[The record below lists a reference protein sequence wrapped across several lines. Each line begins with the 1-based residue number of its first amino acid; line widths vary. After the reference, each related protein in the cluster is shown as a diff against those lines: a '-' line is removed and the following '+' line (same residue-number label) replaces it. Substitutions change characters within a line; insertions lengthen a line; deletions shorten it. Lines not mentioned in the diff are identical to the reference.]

1 MGLDALI
8 TLGAL
13 GVMIAGLVTG
23 RLSPP
28 AAVLATSAS
37 LFVVGVTTAE
47 QAFSGFANTAPITVA
62 ALYVIAGAV
71 DRTGAIEP
79 IVSRLLNRPTG
90 LRRDIAQLVVPSA
103 FGSAFLANTP
113 IVAMLTPAVTRWAD
127 RNGRSASSFLI
138 PLSYATILG
147 GALTAIGT
155 STNLVASGLLESAG
169 EEPLALFE
177 LAKIGLPL
185 LCVGL
190 LVILI
195 GAPLLPERRRP
206 TDPTTETERS
216 FTVAMTVESGGAV
229 EGVSVTD
236 AGLRSLSGLFL
247 TQIDRPGQTIAP
259 VTPSQ
264 TLRGGDRLIFAGQVE
279 EVVELQKFPG
289 LSPADSTASEALGD
303 RPNTG
308 YFELVIGPSSPIVGR
323 TAVEV
328 GFRQRYDAAI
338 LAVHRSG
345 ELVKGQPG
353 TTRFRAG
360 DTLLVVGP
368 RNFRNRWRNTGEFLL
383 VSRLDAEV
391 PADERGAPLALGAL
405 AIAVGLPLFGIL
417 PITRSTILAAILLV
431 ALGVLRPREARDA
444 VDVNV
449 VLMIGGAFGLGAA
462 ITETGIAERVASGL
476 LDTFGAFGTLG
487 AVVGLLITTMV
498 LTELITN
505 AAAVVLAFPIA
516 VDVAD
521 QTGLDPR
528 LVIIG
533 VAVAGS
539 ASFLT
544 PVGYQTNMMVYGPGG
559 YRFSDYLRLGVPLSL
574 VTIAVISTLVVTMGA
589 I

>member
-190 LVILI
+190 VVILI
-195 GAPLLPERRRP
+195 GAPLLPKRRRP

-216 FTVAMTVESGGAV
+216 FTVAMTVDPDGAV
-229 EGVSVTD
+229 DGVSVTD
-236 AGLRSLSGLFL
+236 AGLRSLGGLFL
-247 TQIDRPGQTIAP
+247 TQIDRPGKTIAP
-259 VTPSQ
+259 VAPSQ
-264 TLRGGDRLIFAGQVE
+264 TLRGGDRLIFAGQVDD
-279 EVVELQKFPG
+279 VVELQKFSG
-289 LSPADSTASEALGD
+289 LSPAGSTASKALGD

-308 YFELVIGPSSPIVGR
+308 YFELVIGPSSPIVGQS
-323 TAVEV
+323 AVEV
-328 GFRQRYDAAI
+328 GFRQRYDAAD
-338 LAVHRSG
+338 SG
-345 ELVKGQPG
+345 CPPK
-353 TTRFRAG
+353 RRAG
-360 DTLLVVGP
+360 QGP
-368 RNFRNRWRNTGEFLL
+368 TWDDA
-383 VSRLDAEV
+383 VSSWGHTAC
-391 PADERGAPLALGAL
+391 RGTSKLSKPLAQH
-405 AIAVGLPLFGIL
+405 
-417 PITRSTILAAILLV
+417 R
-431 ALGVLRPREARDA
+431 
-444 VDVNV
+444 
-449 VLMIGGAFGLGAA
+449 
-462 ITETGIAERVASGL
+462 
-476 LDTFGAFGTLG
+476 
-487 AVVGLLITTMV
+487 
-498 LTELITN
+498 
-505 AAAVVLAFPIA
+505 
-516 VDVAD
+516 
-521 QTGLDPR
+521 
-528 LVIIG
+528 
-533 VAVAGS
+533 
-539 ASFLT
+539 
-544 PVGYQTNMMVYGPGG
+544 
-559 YRFSDYLRLGVPLSL
+559 
-574 VTIAVISTLVVTMGA
+574 
-589 I
+589 